1 MADGYGL
8 ALAFDTDNEDFVRG
22 VEVGRLWQQL
32 TNDPRK
38 LEATVHT
45 SNTEMIMR
53 IAEAKDRTVRCDIHD
68 DMWMTVV
75 FEERGT

>member
-22 VEVGRLWQQL
+22 VEVGRLWEQL
-32 TNDPRK
+32 KNEPRK
-38 LEATVHT
+38 IIATVHT

-53 IAEAKDRTVRCDIHD
+53 IGEAVDRTVRCDIHD
-68 DMWMTVV
+68 ETWMTVT
-75 FEERGT
+75 FAEEGT